1 MRMAHY
7 KHFRILFFK
16 NAVIIPVAVPPV
28 SDVVTCTYTVVSL
41 AKAPFCTLK
50 VKLAPPAPSL
60 AEYVVELN
68 PMVTPDIV
76 IPVTPVKVI
85 PVGFQR

>member
-1 MRMAHY
+1 M
-7 KHFRILFFK
+7 
-16 NAVIIPVAVPPV
+16 IIPVAVPPV
-28 SDVVTCTYTVVSL
+28 SDVVTTTYTVVSL
-41 AKAPFCTLK
+41 AKAPFSTLK

-76 IPVTPVKVI
+76 MAYGKAGNGSEMETGNGK
-85 PVGFQR
+85 

>member
-1 MRMAHY
+1 M
-7 KHFRILFFK
+7 
-16 NAVIIPVAVPPV
+16 IIPVAVPPV
-28 SDVVTCTYTVVSL
+28 SDVVTSTYTVVSL
-41 AKAPFCTLK
+41 AKAPFSTLK

-76 IPVTPVKVI
+76 IQSPQLK
-85 PVGFQR
+85 